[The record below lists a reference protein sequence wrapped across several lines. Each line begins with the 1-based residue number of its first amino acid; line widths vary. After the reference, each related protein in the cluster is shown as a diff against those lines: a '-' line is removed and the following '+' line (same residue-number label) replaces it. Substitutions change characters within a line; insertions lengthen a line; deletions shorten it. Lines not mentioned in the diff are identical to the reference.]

1 LSLSRRPTIMGN
13 HPDKD
18 GISKESD
25 PAKPHKHRK
34 KDKHRESSNPKKEDE
49 TTGEYKSFVE
59 NLENAESLGHDVKD
73 DINKFYDITSKV
85 LGVGNFSVVKLAIN
99 KKTSERC
106 AIKIVDKS
114 AAKNK
119 PEMLVNEVN
128 ILLKV
133 HHPNI
138 IKLKDLFDTSNTLYL
153 VMELITGGE
162 LFDKIVEREQYC
174 EKDAVK
180 VMEELFS
187 AIDYLHSLGIV
198 HRDLK
203 PENLLLANEKDDSP
217 IKLADFGLSRLYTE
231 EMLSTACGTPGYV
244 APEILECQG
253 YDKEVDTWSAGVIMY
268 ILLCG
273 YPPFYDENEPTL
285 FETIL
290 AGKYEFHSP
299 YWDNIS
305 EQAKDLI
312 KHLLV
317 VDPKKR
323 LTPKQA
329 LQHDWFK
336 EGKHKKNFEEHAAGI
351 HIGFAKQLSKHN
363 TFRKDK
369 TEKTRT
375 TYALKSKEKKEPK
388 TKK

>member
-1 LSLSRRPTIMGN
+1 
-13 HPDKD
+13 
-18 GISKESD
+18 
-25 PAKPHKHRK
+25 
-34 KDKHRESSNPKKEDE
+34 
-49 TTGEYKSFVE
+49 VE